1 MLCVL
6 TEGVFEI
13 HGEKNAGRRDAGRA
27 RCNAESQGARAL
39 RQQATRAATSNRFA
53 ATIQP
58 LNARTSQV
66 VSS

>member
-1 MLCVL
+1 MAGYSTACGSHTKDEDDDALICDMLL
-6 TEGVFEI
+6 
-13 HGEKNAGRRDAGRA
+13 R
-27 RCNAESQGARAL
+27 NAESQGARAL

>member
-1 MLCVL
+1 MLL
-6 TEGVFEI
+6 
-13 HGEKNAGRRDAGRA
+13 R
-27 RCNAESQGARAL
+27 NAESQGARAL